1 MQALKIESLGSSKV
15 SGGMGLVVVIWVIA
29 SLAILGSLILL
40 LGGLAGPEPSGLGFG
55 GVVAGFAGLIS
66 AIFMLAIADM
76 VASLRVIRQVALQSI
91 VPRETLKIG
100 RAHV

>member
-40 LGGLAGPEPSGLGFG
+40 LGGLAGPEP
-55 GVVAGFAGLIS
+55 
-66 AIFMLAIADM
+66 
-76 VASLRVIRQVALQSI
+76 
-91 VPRETLKIG
+91 KIG
-100 RAHV
+100 RASCRERLYI